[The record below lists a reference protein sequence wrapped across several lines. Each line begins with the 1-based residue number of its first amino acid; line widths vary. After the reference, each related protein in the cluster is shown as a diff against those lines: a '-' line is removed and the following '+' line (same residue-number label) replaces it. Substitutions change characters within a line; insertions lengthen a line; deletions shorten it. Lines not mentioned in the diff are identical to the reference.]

1 VDDPS
6 RVQGDVVVQALTAA
20 AFAAVVAL
28 LATPTA
34 MAIEEPRF
42 NVLEKDGS
50 FELREYSPFIVAE
63 TRVEAG
69 FEDAG
74 SVAFQRLFRYIS
86 GKNIAQQKIAMTAS
100 VTQSR
105 GEKIS
110 MTAPVS
116 QIADGNAFL
125 VAFTLP
131 SNYTL
136 ATAPQP
142 LDPTVG
148 LREVPAQLIACWRYS
163 GRWTASNFRD
173 HEVLLRERIKARG
186 LIAGGDPVLARYN
199 PPFTPWFMRRNEVLI
214 PVTVQPKR

>member
-1 VDDPS
+1 MH
-6 RVQGDVVVQALTAA
+6 ALTAA
-20 AFAAVVAL
+20 AFAAVIAVI
-28 LATPTA
+28 ATPAA

-42 NVLEKDGS
+42 KVLEQDGS
-50 FELREYSPFIVAE
+50 FELREYSPYIVAE

-74 SVAFQRLFRYIS
+74 SIAFQRLFRYIS
-86 GKNIAQQKIAMTAS
+86 GDNIAQQRIAMTAP

-116 QIADGNAFL
+116 QVADGNAYL

-131 SNYTL
+131 STYTL

-142 LDPTVG
+142 LDPTV
-148 LREVPAQLIACWRYS
+148 RIRAVPAQLIACWRYS
-163 GRWTASNFRD
+163 GRWTASNYRD
-173 HEVLLRERIKARG
+173 HEALLRERIKARG
-186 LIAGGDPVLARYN
+186 LITRGAPVLARYN

-214 PVTVQPKR
+214 PVAAQSKR